1 MTAPPGPA
9 ARWVVVGAGW
19 SGLAC
24 AVEAASRG
32 VAVTLVDA
40 APAIGGRARRV
51 DLRIGDRDFTVDNGQ
66 HLLLGACTETIALMR
81 RLGVDPEQA
90 LLSQPFTVRY
100 PDGWRIAAAALP
112 APWHL
117 ALGLALARH
126 VAWRDR
132 LALAS
137 WVAQQRRHR
146 WQVEPDRPLSDL
158 LASQPDSLVRRLWRP
173 LCIAAMNA
181 EPEQASARMFL
192 NLLRLSLGGA
202 ETDSRLLLT
211 RRDLSATMPEA
222 ALQHLSR
229 AGTAVVLRQPVL
241 ALARS
246 DSGWSVILRDQRLQ
260 ADRVVLA
267 VPAEPAAR
275 LLESAGIEALEPAI
289 ADLRGLRYEAI
300 ATVYLRYPDGIRLP
314 EAAYALLDDPARD
327 RPGQWAFDRGRIDPM
342 HQGIF
347 SVVIG
352 APALRFETDRA
363 ALCAAA
369 DRQLAAEFGLPP
381 SVAQNVVIER
391 RATLLPAVGLRR
403 PAARL
408 AAAGLYLAGDVA
420 DSPFPS
426 TLEGS
431 VRAGLEAAR
440 LALAD
445 AGAGAPSLNPNL

>member
-1 MTAPPGPA
+1 MTAASGAA

-32 VAVTLVDA
+32 VTVTLVDA

-51 DLRIGDRDFTVDNGQ
+51 DLRIGDRDFAVDNGQ
-66 HLLLGACTETIALMR
+66 HLLVGACTETIALMR
-81 RLGVDPEQA
+81 RLGVDPQQA

-100 PDGWRIAAAALP
+100 PDGWRLAAAP
-112 APWHL
+112 APAPLHL
-117 ALGLALARH
+117 ALGLVLARR

-137 WVAQQRRHR
+137 WVSQQQRRQ
-146 WQVEPDRPLSDL
+146 WQIEADVPVAAL
-158 LASQPDSLVRRLWRP
+158 LATQSAGLVRRLWRP

-222 ALQHLSR
+222 ALRYLAR
-229 AGTAVVLRQPVL
+229 AGAAVVLRQPAL
-241 ALARS
+241 GLARS
-246 DSGWSVILRDQRLQ
+246 GAAWGVTLREERLQ

-267 VPAEPAAR
+267 LPAEAAAR
-275 LLESAGIEALEPAI
+275 LLESAGVDALQPAI
-289 ADLRGLRYEAI
+289 AELRALQYEPI
-300 ATVYLRYPDGIRLP
+300 ATVYLRYPDGVRLP
-314 EAAYALLDDPARD
+314 QPVYALLDEPARG

-342 HQGIF
+342 HQGII

-363 ALCAAA
+363 ALCSAAE
-369 DRQLAAEFGLPP
+369 RQLGAEFGLPP

-408 AAAGLYLAGDVA
+408 AAPGLYLAGDVA

-440 LALAD
+440 LARAD
-445 AGAGAPSLNPNL
+445 AAA